1 MCASRRR
8 NGRVTDPCLQLLR
21 RFKSLQN
28 ILAALT
34 VAIVPVCN
42 SFVLFGFVTMIYAVV
57 GVHLFAD
64 APGQDGHF
72 DSFFQSF
79 FTMFQVRLW
88 VLVRLRG

>member
-1 MCASRRR
+1 
-8 NGRVTDPCLQLLR
+8 
-21 RFKSLQN
+21 
-28 ILAALT
+28 
-34 VAIVPVCN
+34 
-42 SFVLFGFVTMIYAVV
+42 MIYAVV

-64 APGQDGHF
+64 APGQDGYF